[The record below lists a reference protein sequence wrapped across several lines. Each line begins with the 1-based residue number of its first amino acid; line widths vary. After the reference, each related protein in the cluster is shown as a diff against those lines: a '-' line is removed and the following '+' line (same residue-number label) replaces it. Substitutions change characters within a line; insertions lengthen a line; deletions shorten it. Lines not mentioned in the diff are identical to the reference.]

1 MHITEFDRLTMD
13 EALQM
18 AKSLLPYLPM
28 QMQKTFGI
36 MIKLQELM
44 NTIRLYGNDGII
56 MAPKSLDGPGGIID
70 ILGAG
75 LPEETRESMKMMQ
88 QMMQMNDILGM
99 MAPTGETADGKGN
112 DEGNGGGDDIHEGSH
127 DGNDNNGDGNHE
139 SSHGGNDS
147 SGGGSHENSHGG
159 NDSSGGGSHENS
171 HNGSPQDM
179 LSSMMD
185 TQQMHL
191 YEEYMRLLDSAIT

>member
-112 DEGNGGGDDIHEGSH
+112 DEGNGGDDIHEG
-127 DGNDNNGDGNHE
+127 N
-139 SSHGGNDS
+139 HGGNDS

>member
-1 MHITEFDRLTMD
+1 
-13 EALQM
+13 
-18 AKSLLPYLPM
+18 
-28 QMQKTFGI
+28 
-36 MIKLQELM
+36 
-44 NTIRLYGNDGII
+44 
-56 MAPKSLDGPGGIID
+56 
-70 ILGAG
+70 
-75 LPEETRESMKMMQ
+75 MMQ

-112 DEGNGGGDDIHEGSH
+112 DEGNGGDDIHEG
-127 DGNDNNGDGNHE
+127 N
-139 SSHGGNDS
+139 HGGNDS

>member
-112 DEGNGGGDDIHEGSH
+112 DEGNGGDDYSVSGDDIHE
-127 DGNDNNGDGNHE
+127 DN
-139 SSHGGNDS
+139 HGGNDS
-147 SGGGSHENSHGG
+147 SGGGSYENSHGD
-159 NDSSGGGSHENS
+159 NDSSGGGSYKNS

>member
-1 MHITEFDRLTMD
+1 
-13 EALQM
+13 
-18 AKSLLPYLPM
+18 
-28 QMQKTFGI
+28 
-36 MIKLQELM
+36 M

-112 DEGNGGGDDIHEGSH
+112 DKGNGGDDYSGDGDDIHEG
-127 DGNDNNGDGNHE
+127 N
-139 SSHGGNDS
+139 
-147 SGGGSHENSHGG
+147 HGG